1 MMSEIK
7 RRELKRHI
15 TQAEL
20 ARQLGVKP
28 QALSRALNG
37 GAGLTRDKAS
47 RAAAYVNKLTSLNC
61 FEPHDFN
68 SALSPNLLNVQDD
81 VWVEVADLHYWV
93 RERMTA
99 KRFRQLY
106 SDDLDALHSLN
117 NLIWDGER
125 QLSGNIVLSLIDDED
140 YTDV

>member
-7 RRELKRHI
+7 RREMKRHC

-20 ARQLGVKP
+20 ASRLGVKP

-47 RAAAYVNKLTSLNC
+47 RAAAYVNSITGLSC

-68 SALSPNLLNVQDD
+68 AQLSANLLNVQDD
-81 VWVEVADLHYWV
+81 VWVEVADLHYWC

-99 KRFRQLY
+99 KRFKELY
-106 SDDLDALHSLN
+106 NDDLDALHALN
-117 NLIWDGER
+117 NLIRDGER
-125 QLSGNIVLSLIDDED
+125 QLAGNIVISLIDDED
-140 YTDV
+140 YNDV